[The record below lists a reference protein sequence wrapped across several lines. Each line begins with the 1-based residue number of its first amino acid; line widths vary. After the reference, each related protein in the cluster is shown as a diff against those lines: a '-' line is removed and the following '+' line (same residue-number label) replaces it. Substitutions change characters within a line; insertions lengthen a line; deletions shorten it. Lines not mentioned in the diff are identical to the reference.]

1 VSLHPSFD
9 PEALTAN
16 APGAALAPGLYI
28 VATPIGNLMDI
39 SARALLVLARAS
51 LIACEDTRVTGKL
64 LNHFG
69 IKTRMLPYH
78 DHNAAR
84 ARPGLI
90 ARALVEPVALVSDA
104 GTPLIS
110 DPGYKL
116 VAEARAAGVN
126 VVAVP
131 GASAV
136 IAALSIAGLPTDRF
150 LFAGFLPGKEKAK
163 ADVIAELAAVPATL
177 AFYES
182 GPRLAVTLA
191 ALHAGLGDRPAAV
204 GRELTKKFE
213 EMVTGPLSELAAR
226 WGTAA
231 PKGEIV
237 VLVGPPLPA
246 PAATAEDLD
255 SALRGAL
262 ATMRVKDAA
271 KAVAD
276 RLRLPRTDVYA
287 RALVLKDG

>member
-1 VSLHPSFD
+1 MNLHPSFD

-16 APGAALAPGLYI
+16 APAAALAPGLYI

-39 SARALLVLARAS
+39 SSRALLVLARAS

-64 LNHFG
+64 LNHVG

-90 ARALVEPVALVSDA
+90 ARAASEPVALVSDA

-150 LFAGFLPGKEKAK
+150 LFAGFLP
-163 ADVIAELAAVPATL
+163 
-177 AFYES
+177 
-182 GPRLAVTLA
+182 PRK
-191 ALHAGLGDRPAAV
+191 RP
-204 GRELTKKFE
+204 R
-213 EMVTGPLSELAAR
+213 P
-226 WGTAA
+226 
-231 PKGEIV
+231 I
-237 VLVGPPLPA
+237 
-246 PAATAEDLD
+246 
-255 SALRGAL
+255 
-262 ATMRVKDAA
+262 
-271 KAVAD
+271 
-276 RLRLPRTDVYA
+276 
-287 RALVLKDG
+287 

>member
-1 VSLHPSFD
+1 MNQHPSFD
-9 PEALTAN
+9 P
-16 APGAALAPGLYI
+16 AATPETSLPAGLYI

-39 SARALLVLARAS
+39 TARALLVLARAS

-69 IKTRMLPYH
+69 ISARMLPYH
-78 DHNAAR
+78 DHNAER

-90 ARALVEPVALVSDA
+90 ARALAEPVALVSDA

-116 VAEARAAGVN
+116 VAHARAAGVN
-126 VVAVP
+126 VVTVP
-131 GASAV
+131 GPSAV

-150 LFAGFLPGKEKAK
+150 LFAGFLPAKAKAK
-163 ADVIAELAAVPATL
+163 ADAIAELAAVPATL

-213 EMVTGPLSELAAR
+213 EMVTGTLAELAVR
-226 WGTAA
+226 WTDAP

-246 PAATAEDLD
+246 PAATAADAD
-255 SALRGAL
+255 SALLAAL

-271 KAVAD
+271 TAVAQQ
-276 RLRLPRTDVYA
+276 LGLPKSAVYA
-287 RALVLKDG
+287 RALALKNG